1 MMRFVVRFPLIEAE
15 LLMIGMFRILRH
27 QPINSELSTVAI
39 MSINKWINQ
48 IFEFNLNGVFG

>member
-27 QPINSELSTVAI
+27 QPINSEPSTVAI
-39 MSINKWINQ
+39 ISNNNLDQ
-48 IFEFNLNGVFG
+48 IKYLNST